1 MNIKM
6 ASTSSL
12 LILTVLCANTNA
24 QLNFNLPSIFSRLSK
39 NAQAAPSLPG
49 NILGTIQTLAK
60 NLNRY
65 RYL

>member
-1 MNIKM
+1 MNVKM
-6 ASTSSL
+6 ACISSL
-12 LILTVLCANTNA
+12 LILTVLCASIDA

-49 NILGTIQTLAK
+49 NILGTIQTLVS
-60 NLNRY
+60 NSTGY